1 MSGTKTWAIILVII
15 MTGLTSSAQV
25 MYKLAA
31 LPGASLMQVFL
42 SPFLWIGIALY
53 GLGFILL
60 NIAFRGGEVS
70 TLYPIIA
77 TSYIWVAILSYFLFD
92 EHLSLLKL
100 IGIISIVIGVA
111 LISRSDKSGAVAE
124 EVPV

>member
-31 LPGASLMQVFL
+31 SPGASLIDVLL
-42 SPFLWIGIALY
+42 SRYLWAGLALY
-53 GLGFILL
+53 SIGFILL

-77 TSYIWVAILSYFLFD
+77 TSYIWVAVLSYYRFN
-92 EHLSLLKL
+92 EHLSSLKL
-100 IGIISIVIGVA
+100 LGIFAIVIGVA